1 MATDKFFIT
10 STFLV
15 KNIKQNY
22 KVKNIK
28 NNINI
33 IQCKKLNDVKI
44 KNLISRWGLFY
55 EMKCSNIKNIKIPIS
70 KNYQTISYFGLNKKQ
85 KEKIFLNDSLK
96 NFNRVVPIGNTMN
109 FQLTWD
115 GYDLINYLTKKIEI
129 K

>member
-10 STFLV
+10 STFLG

-85 KEKIFLNDSLK
+85 KEKNFLNDSLK
-96 NFNRVVPIGNTMN
+96 NFNRVNAHWKYNEFSTNLGW
-109 FQLTWD
+109 L
-115 GYDLINYLTKKIEI
+115 
-129 K
+129 